1 MNNEIS
7 LTITGNLTRD
17 PDLRFFKEGAAVV
30 YMTVAH
36 TPRVWSAAEKDYVA
50 GVTTYMDVEVR
61 SKGSERQNDYVQ
73 RISEELQ
80 KGDRVMAT
88 GMLVTKERK
97 RDGETIRSLSLI
109 ADEVAVSNRF
119 VSITINRKPKPTP
132 STPEEAAWTAAP
144 VPASP
149 DSQRPPLAGW
159 DS

>member
-1 MNNEIS
+1 MNNEIP

-50 GVTTYMDVEVR
+50 GVTTYMNVEVR
-61 SKGSERQNDYVQ
+61 SKGSEKQNDYIQ

-80 KGDRVMAT
+80 KGDRIIAT
-88 GMLVTKERK
+88 GILITKERK
-97 RDGETIRSLSLI
+97 RDGETIRSMSLL
-109 ADEVAVSNRF
+109 ADEIAPSNRF
-119 VSITINRKPKPTP
+119 VSITINRKPKPTQ
-132 STPEEAAWTAAP
+132 SAPEETTLSAT
-144 VPASP
+144 P

-159 DS
+159 SS